1 MGIQTTSTGK
11 NAKFPNWE
19 LKMNLLG
26 FLEISNIIPKLT
38 LLGKMRLF
46 PMSIMLG
53 IIISQVWLFEIFPLL
68 GFGHSQ
74 LWGFMT
80 FPSLGIYDFPI
91 VGFWTVSQVWG
102 FMTFPLLGINTHILG
117 IYNFPNVAY

>member
-1 MGIQTTSTGK
+1 MLTGK

-26 FLEISNIIPKLT
+26 FLERSNIIPKLT

-91 VGFWTVSQVWG
+91 VGFWT
-102 FMTFPLLGINTHILG
+102 FPSLG
-117 IYNFPNVAY
+117 IYDFPIVEYQYSYFGYL